1 MNIKEIIGNKKI
13 YWFTVI
19 IAAAVLFMLF
29 GNADMKRETK
39 SDVKQELEQG
49 LENVLASVKGAG
61 EVSVFI
67 MLEDNGVK
75 NFEKDIRKNSE
86 TLEEKTVLS
95 GTGSDP
101 AVVKYSFPSVK
112 GIIITAQ
119 GAENENVRQSL
130 KEAAE
135 TALGVPAHRVCVLT
149 GK

>member
-1 MNIKEIIGNKKI
+1 MNIKEIIGSKKI
-13 YWFTVI
+13 YWFAVI

-39 SDVKQELEQG
+39 SDVKHELEQG

>member
-13 YWFTVI
+13 YWFAAI
-19 IAAAVLFMLF
+19 IAAAVLFMIS
-29 GNADMKRETK
+29 GNFSVAEEKQA
-39 SDVKQELEQG
+39 DVKQELEQSLG
-49 LENVLASVKGAG
+49 DVLSSVKGAG

-67 MLEDNGVK
+67 MLEDSGVK

-119 GAENENVRQSL
+119 GAENEDVRQNL
-130 KEAAE
+130 KAAAE